1 MMRSRTPVTK
11 LYAIVLIS
19 LLATAGKADDLA
31 TSFKQAA
38 ALGDAQEKE
47 RAIQA
52 YIHLD
57 LMPYYEK
64 KYSPVFQSCLASTD
78 HPDTSPFSFVAAIG
92 KDGHILRLYVDRET
106 NIYACVRQTL
116 QKDEFPR
123 PPTSPHYLHVSMS
136 FGK

>member
-1 MMRSRTPVTK
+1 MQK

-19 LLATAGKADDLA
+19 LLATSGRAIELA
-31 TSFKQAA
+31 SSFKQAA

-47 RAIQA
+47 RATQA

-57 LMPYYEK
+57 LMPYYQK
-64 KYSPVFQSCLASTD
+64 KYSPVFQSCLTLTD

-92 KDGHILRLYVDRET
+92 KDGRVLRLYIDHET

-116 QKDEFPR
+116 QQDEFPH
-123 PPTSPHYLHVSMS
+123 PPVSPYYLHVSMNFS
-136 FGK
+136 K